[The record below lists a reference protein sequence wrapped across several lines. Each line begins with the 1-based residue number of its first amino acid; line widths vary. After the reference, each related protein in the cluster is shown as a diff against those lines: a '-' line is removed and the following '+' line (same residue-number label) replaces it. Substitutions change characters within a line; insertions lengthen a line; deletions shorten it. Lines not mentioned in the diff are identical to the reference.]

1 MGTSYRVRI
10 GLREIQAMQPNT
22 ILWDQEVRG
31 FVARRQFSDIITFSV
46 VYRTRDNVQRW
57 QKLARFPILT
67 PHLARQEAIRVLRA
81 KALGQ
86 DPAGEKMALRS
97 GPTIAELC
105 DEYQQRDHGK
115 KPGTIRTDNS
125 RIKQHIKPRL
135 GKLKIAAV
143 TSEQIED
150 FIRSLPTGS
159 QARTLGLLGAIFS
172 WAIKRKLRP
181 DNPCRGIDKPTET
194 KKTRRL
200 SNGEYAQLGAALR
213 GGVVSDIFLLL
224 AVTGWRSSEAKN
236 LRWSE
241 CDFER
246 SIATLGDTKT
256 GASVRPL
263 SDIAIDIIK
272 RQKQN
277 GAAYVFDRHVNGKS
291 HGKPIDA
298 LRHQWLKLGMS
309 AEVTP
314 HTLRHSFASL
324 AADLGHADSTI
335 AGLIGHKQQSITS
348 RYLHLD
354 KTLVS
359 AANIV
364 AAETLRLM
372 RS

>member
-10 GLREIQAMQPNT
+10 GLREIQSMQPNT

-31 FVARRQFSDIITFSV
+31 FVARRQFSDIVTFSV
-46 VYRTRDNVQRW
+46 VYRTRENVQRW

-105 DEYQQRDHGK
+105 DEYQQRDNGK
-115 KPGTIRTDNS
+115 KPTTIRTDNS
-125 RIKQHIKPRL
+125 KIKQHIKPKL
-135 GKLKIAAV
+135 GKLKVAAV
-143 TSEQIED
+143 TSEQVED
-150 FIRSLPTGS
+150 FMKSLPIGS
-159 QARTLGLLGAIFS
+159 QARAIGLLGAIFS
-172 WAIKRKLRP
+172 WAVKRKLRP
-181 DNPCRGIDKPTET
+181 DNPCRGIEKPKET

-200 SNGEYAQLGAALR
+200 SDTEYAQLGAALK

-241 CDFER
+241 LDIER

-256 GASVRPL
+256 GVSIRPL
-263 SDIAIDIIK
+263 SGAAIDIIK
-272 RQKQN
+272 KQKQN
-277 GAAYVFDRHVNGKS
+277 GSPYVFDHGR
-291 HGKPIDA
+291 GKPIDA
-298 LRHQWLKLGMS
+298 LRHQWLKLGML

-314 HTLRHSFASL
+314 HVLRHSFASL
-324 AADLGHADSTI
+324 GADLGLADSTI
-335 AGLIGHKQQSITS
+335 AGLIGHKQQSVTS

-354 KTLVS
+354 KALVS

-372 RS
+372 RG

>member
-10 GLREIQAMQPNT
+10 GIREIQAMEPNT
-22 ILWDQEVRG
+22 ILWDLEVKG
-31 FVARRQFSDIITFSV
+31 FVARRQFSDIVTFSV
-46 VYRTRDNVQRW
+46 VYRTRDNVHRW

-67 PHLARQEAIRVLRA
+67 PHLARQEAIRILRA

-86 DPAGEKMALRS
+86 DPAGERMALRS

-105 DEYQQRDHGK
+105 DEYQKRDNGR
-115 KPGTIRTDNS
+115 KPGTIRTDKS
-125 RIKQHIKPRL
+125 RIKQHIKPKL
-135 GKLKIAAV
+135 GKLKVAAV

-150 FIRSLPTGS
+150 FMHSLPTGS
-159 QARTLGLLGAIFS
+159 QARTLGLLGVIFA
-172 WAIKRKLRP
+172 WAVKRKLRP

-200 SNGEYAQLGAALR
+200 SDNEYAQLGAALN
-213 GGVVSDIFLLL
+213 GGIVSDIFLLL

-241 CDFER
+241 LDMER
-246 SIATLGDTKT
+246 CIATLGDTKT
-256 GASVRPL
+256 GVSVRPL
-263 SDIAIDIIK
+263 SDTAINIIK

-277 GAAYVFDRHVNGKS
+277 GAAYVFDHG

-354 KTLVS
+354 KALVS

-372 RS
+372 RL